1 MSSGINSLDERVLVL
16 MPSQRDTDRTAQL
29 LGEASLSCAPCAN
42 FDELCREL
50 LRGAGAVLLTDEM
63 LAGGL
68 EKPLQ
73 RVLLQQSAWSAVPV
87 LLLTRDG
94 ANEWSERGVL
104 GGYNHTVVVERPVRK
119 RSLVSA
125 LRSAL
130 RARRNQYEIRDAIL
144 ERERQ
149 ARELRAQEERLRFAL
164 SAGRLGSWELDL
176 ATTFFAC
183 SDICK
188 ANYGRPLDAPFTYE
202 DCSAS
207 IHPEDRARVQ
217 VALEESLANQTPY
230 DIEYRVTWPN
240 GEIHCLMVRGRAVYD
255 ASGKPTRIAGVT
267 LDVTEEKRLH
277 DALVESQA
285 ELASQAE
292 QLRAADRL
300 KDQFLATL
308 AHELRNPL
316 APIRTG
322 LSLVCDAKDPE
333 VSHKALGVM
342 QRQVRHMVRL
352 IDDLLDVARI
362 KQGKLELKLERIALA
377 SAIEEAIEAS
387 MPAVQRAEHTLR
399 TRLTEEALFV
409 DADQTRLAQVI
420 SNLLNN
426 ASKYTP
432 NGGEL
437 ELSVRREGTSVVISV
452 SDNGLGVPS
461 ECLNDVFQMFNQVDR
476 SLDRAQGGLGIGLAL
491 VRTLV
496 EMHGGKVE
504 VQSAGLNRGST
515 FTVRLPLAPSARAE
529 LAAFSEGSL
538 GVHQNDRIL
547 VVDDN
552 TDAADLLALMLAQ
565 AGYETT
571 AVTDGPTA
579 IEAAQRLT
587 PQIVILDIG
596 LPGMSGYEVA
606 ELLRKDARLA
616 GTSLIALTGWGTPED
631 KRRALAAGFDVHL
644 TKPVAA
650 EDLHAALGRAAA
662 IRQRSSARE
671 PRSPDAETEV
681 LLPPATSSSC

>member
-1 MSSGINSLDERVLVL
+1 MTSEIGRTGSLDERVLVL
-16 MPSQRDTDRTAQL
+16 MPSQRDTDRTLQL
-29 LGEASLSCAPCAN
+29 LGEEKLYCAPCTDV
-42 FDELCREL
+42 DELCREL

-68 EKPLQ
+68 EQRLQ
-73 RVLLQQSAWSAVPV
+73 RVLLQQPTWSAVPV

-94 ANEWSERGVL
+94 VSEWSERGVL

-119 RSLVSA
+119 RSLLSA
-125 LRSAL
+125 VRSAL
-130 RARRNQYEIRDAIL
+130 RARRNQYVIRDAIL

-149 ARELRAQEERLRFAL
+149 ARELSAQEERLRFAL

-176 ATTFFAC
+176 ETQSYDC

-188 ANYGRPLDAPFTYE
+188 ANYGRPLDQPFTYQ
-202 DCSAS
+202 DCMAS
-207 IHPEDRARVQ
+207 IDAADRARVQ
-217 VALEESLANQTPY
+217 AALDDSLVNQTPY
-230 DIEYRVTWPN
+230 DIEYRVNWPN
-240 GEIHCLMVRGRAVYD
+240 GEIHWLMVRGRAVYD
-255 ASGKPTRIAGVT
+255 ASGRPTRMAGVS

-277 DALVESQA
+277 EALVESQA
-285 ELASQAE
+285 ELAFQAE

-322 LSLVCDAKDPE
+322 LSLVSDAKDPD

-342 QRQVRHMVRL
+342 QRQIRHMVRL

-362 KQGKLELKLERIALA
+362 KQGKLELKLERVPLA
-377 SAIEEAIEAS
+377 DAIEEAIEAS
-387 MPAVQRAEHTLR
+387 MPAVQRAEHRLR
-399 TRLTEEALFV
+399 THLTDESLFV
-409 DADQTRLAQVI
+409 DADQTRLAQVV

-426 ASKYTP
+426 ACKYTP
-432 NGGEL
+432 NGGEI
-437 ELSVRREGTSVVISV
+437 ELSVRRDGDSVVISV

-461 ECLNDVFQMFNQVDR
+461 NCLDDVFQMFNQVDR

-496 EMHGGKVE
+496 EMHGGRVE
-504 VQSAGLNRGST
+504 AHSAGLNRGST
-515 FTVRLPLAPSARAE
+515 FTVRLPLAPSQRAE
-529 LAAFSEGSL
+529 VAPFSERAP
-538 GVHQNDRIL
+538 VVQQNDRIL

-552 TDAADLLALMLAQ
+552 TDAADLLALMLDQ

-606 ELLRKDARLA
+606 QLLRKDARLA

-631 KRRALAAGFDVHL
+631 KRKALAAGFDEHL

-650 EDLHAALGRAAA
+650 EDLHAALARAAV
-662 IRQRSSARE
+662 IRQRGRARE
-671 PRSPDAETEV
+671 SRSADG
-681 LLPPATSSSC
+681 

>member
-1 MSSGINSLDERVLVL
+1 VTSMNTGLGSLDERVLVL
-16 MPSQRDTDRTAQL
+16 VPSQRDVDRTLQL
-29 LGEASLSCAPCAN
+29 LGEAGLSCAACADI
-42 FDELCREL
+42 DELCREL
-50 LRGAGAVLLTDEM
+50 PRGAGAVLLTDEM
-63 LAGGL
+63 LAAGL
-68 EKPLQ
+68 DQRLQ

-87 LLLTRDG
+87 LLLSRDG
-94 ANEWSERGVL
+94 VDEWSERGVL
-104 GGYNHTVVVERPVRK
+104 GAYNHTVVVERPVRK

-130 RARRNQYEIRDAIL
+130 RARRSQYQIRDAIL

-149 ARELRAQEERLRFAL
+149 ARELSAQQERLRFAL

-176 ATTFFAC
+176 EAELYDC

-188 ANYGRPLDAPFTYE
+188 ANYGRPLDVPFTYE
-202 DCSAS
+202 DCTAS
-207 IHPEDRARVQ
+207 IHEADRARVRA
-217 VALEESLANQTPY
+217 ALDESLARQTPY
-230 DIEYRVTWPN
+230 DVEYRVTWPN
-240 GEIHCLMVRGRAVYD
+240 GEIHWLMVRGRADYD
-255 ASGKPTRIAGVT
+255 STGKPTRMAGVT
-267 LDVTEEKRLH
+267 LDVTEDKRLH
-277 DALVESQA
+277 DKLVESQA

-322 LSLVCDAKDPE
+322 LSLVCDAQDPA
-333 VSHKALGVM
+333 VAHKALGVM

-362 KQGKLELKLERIALA
+362 KQGKLELKLERIPLA

-387 MPAVQRAEHTLR
+387 MPAVQHGGHTLC
-399 TRLTEEALFV
+399 TRLTEDVLFV
-409 DADQTRLAQVI
+409 DADRTRLAQVI
-420 SNLLNN
+420 GNLLNN

-432 NGGEL
+432 NGGQI
-437 ELSVRREGTSVVISV
+437 ELSVRRDGESVLIEVK
-452 SDNGLGVPS
+452 DNGLGVPS
-461 ECLNDVFQMFNQVDR
+461 NCLDDVFQMFNQVDQ

-496 EMHGGKVE
+496 EMHGGKVQAE
-504 VQSAGLNRGST
+504 SAGLNRGST
-515 FTVRLPLAPSARAE
+515 FTVRLPLAPSERAE
-529 LAAFSEGSL
+529 LAPFSERAPT
-538 GVHQNDRIL
+538 VRQNDRIL

-552 TDAADLLALMLAQ
+552 TDAADLLALMLDQ

-606 ELLRKDARLA
+606 ALLRKDARLA
-616 GTSLIALTGWGTPED
+616 ETSLIALTGWGTPED
-631 KRRALAAGFDVHL
+631 KRKALAAGFDVHL

-662 IRQRSSARE
+662 IRQRGRVRE
-671 PRSPDAETEV
+671 PQSAGG
-681 LLPPATSSSC
+681 

>member
-1 MSSGINSLDERVLVL
+1 MIDRMTPLDERVLVL
-16 MPSQRDTDRTAQL
+16 MPSQRDTDRTVL
-29 LGEASLSCAPCAN
+29 LLAEANIPCAPCAD
-42 FDELCREL
+42 FDQLCREL
-50 LRGAGAVLLTDEM
+50 LGGAGAVLLTDEM
-63 LAGGL
+63 LAGGF
-68 EKPLQ
+68 EQ
-73 RVLLQQSAWSAVPV
+73 RLLRILSQQSAWSAVPV
-87 LLLTRDG
+87 LLLTRAG
-94 ANEWSERGVL
+94 VSERSERGVL
-104 GGYNHTVVVERPVRK
+104 GGYNHTVVVERPARK
-119 RSLVSA
+119 LSLVSA
-125 LRSAL
+125 VRSAL
-130 RARRNQYEIRDAIL
+130 RARLNQYEIRDAML
-144 ERERQ
+144 ERDRQ

-176 ATTFFAC
+176 ETQRYDC
-183 SDICK
+183 SEICK
-188 ANYGRPLDAPFTYE
+188 ANYGRPSDAPFSYE
-202 DCSAS
+202 DRTAS
-207 IHPEDRARVQ
+207 IHPMDRPRVQ
-217 VALEESLANQTPY
+217 AALEESLANQTPY
-230 DIEYRVTWPN
+230 DLEYRVTWPN
-240 GEIHCLMVRGRAVYD
+240 GEIHWLMVRGRAVYD
-255 ASGKPTRIAGVT
+255 SNGKPKRMAGVS
-267 LDVTEEKRLH
+267 LDVTERKRLD

-322 LSLVCDAKDPE
+322 LSLVCDSKDPE
-333 VSHKALGVM
+333 VSGKALGVM

-362 KQGKLELKLERIALA
+362 KQGKLELKLERIPLA
-377 SAIEEAIEAS
+377 SAVEAAIEAS
-387 MPAVQRAEHTLR
+387 MPAVQRAQHTLH
-399 TRLTEEALFV
+399 TQMSEEALFV

-432 NGGEL
+432 NGGKI
-437 ELSVRREGTSVVISV
+437 ELSVRREGERVAISV
-452 SDNGLGVPS
+452 SDSGLGVPDN
-461 ECLNDVFQMFNQVDR
+461 CLDDVFQMFNQVDR
-476 SLDRAQGGLGIGLAL
+476 SLHRAQGGLGIGLAL

-496 EMHGGKVE
+496 EMHHGVVE
-504 VQSAGLNRGST
+504 AESPGLNRGST
-515 FTVRLPLAPSARAE
+515 FTVRLPLASSQRAE
-529 LAAFSEGSL
+529 LSPVSEHAP
-538 GVHQNDRIL
+538 VARHNDRIL

-552 TDAADLLALMLAQ
+552 TDAADLLALMLDR

-571 AVTDGPTA
+571 AVADGPTA
-579 IEAAQRLT
+579 IETAHRLT

-606 ELLRKDARLA
+606 ELLRKDPRLA

-631 KRRALAAGFDVHL
+631 KRKALAAGFDVHL

-662 IRQRSSARE
+662 IRQRSRLRQS
-671 PRSPDAETEV
+671 RSSEG
-681 LLPPATSSSC
+681 

>member
-1 MSSGINSLDERVLVL
+1 MIDRVTSLEERVLVL
-16 MPSQRDTDRTAQL
+16 MPGQRDTDRTVQLLAEAQL
-29 LGEASLSCAPCAN
+29 ACGPCTD

-68 EKPLQ
+68 DQRFQ
-73 RVLLQQSAWSAVPV
+73 RVLLQQSPWSAVPV
-87 LLLTRDG
+87 LLLARDG
-94 ANEWSERGVL
+94 ASERSERGVL
-104 GGYNHTVVVERPVRK
+104 GGYTHTVVLERPVRK

-125 LRSAL
+125 VRSAI
-130 RARRNQYEIRDAIL
+130 RARRNQYEIRAAIFD
-144 ERERQ
+144 RERQ
-149 ARELRAQEERLRFAL
+149 ARELSAQEERLRFVL

-176 ATTFFAC
+176 ETQFYYC
-183 SDICK
+183 SDLCK

-202 DCSAS
+202 ECIAS
-207 IHPEDRARVQ
+207 IDAADRARVQ
-217 VALEESLANQTPY
+217 SALEESLANHTPY
-230 DIEYRVTWPN
+230 DLEYRVTWPN
-240 GEIHCLMVRGRAVYD
+240 GESHWLMVRGRAVYD
-255 ASGKPTRIAGVT
+255 ASGRPTRMAGVS
-267 LDVTEEKRLH
+267 LDVTERKRLH

-322 LSLVCDAKDPE
+322 LSLVCDSKNPE

-342 QRQVRHMVRL
+342 QRQVGHMVRL

-362 KQGKLELKLERIALA
+362 KQGKLELKLDRIPLA
-377 SAIEEAIEAS
+377 SAIEAAIEAS
-387 MPAVQRAEHTLR
+387 LPAVQRADHTLR
-399 TRLTEEALFV
+399 THLTEEALFV
-409 DADQTRLAQVI
+409 DADQTRLAQII

-432 NGGEL
+432 NGGEI
-437 ELSVRREGTSVVISV
+437 ELSVRREGDSVAISV
-452 SDNGLGVPS
+452 RDNGLGVPS
-461 ECLNDVFQMFNQVDR
+461 DCLDDVFQMFNQVDR
-476 SLDRAQGGLGIGLAL
+476 SLHRAQGGLGIGLAL

-496 EMHGGKVE
+496 EMHGGRVE
-504 VQSAGLNRGST
+504 AESAGLNRGST
-515 FTVRLPLAPSARAE
+515 FTVRLPLAPSDPAE
-529 LAAFSEGSL
+529 LSPFSERAPAA
-538 GVHQNDRIL
+538 VQHDRIL

-552 TDAADLLALMLAQ
+552 TDAADLLALMLDQ

-571 AVTDGPTA
+571 AVVDGPTA
-579 IEAAQRLT
+579 IEAAQRLM

-606 ELLRKDARLA
+606 ERLREDPRLS

-631 KRRALAAGFDVHL
+631 KRKAIAAGFDVHL

-662 IRQRSSARE
+662 IRQRGRARE
-671 PRSPDAETEV
+671 PRSPN
-681 LLPPATSSSC
+681 S

>member
-1 MSSGINSLDERVLVL
+1 
-16 MPSQRDTDRTAQL
+16 
-29 LGEASLSCAPCAN
+29 
-42 FDELCREL
+42 
-50 LRGAGAVLLTDEM
+50 
-63 LAGGL
+63 
-68 EKPLQ
+68 
-73 RVLLQQSAWSAVPV
+73 
-87 LLLTRDG
+87 
-94 ANEWSERGVL
+94 VL

-149 ARELRAQEERLRFAL
+149 ARQLSAQDERLRFAL

-176 ATTFFAC
+176 ETQFYDC

-188 ANYGRPLDAPFTYE
+188 ANYGRPLDAQFTYE
-202 DCSAS
+202 DCTAS
-207 IHPEDRARVQ
+207 IHPADRVRVQ
-217 VALEESLANQTPY
+217 AALEESLVNQTPY
-230 DIEYRVTWPN
+230 DLEYRVIWPN
-240 GEIHCLMVRGRAVYD
+240 GESHWLMVRGRAVYD
-255 ASGKPTRIAGVT
+255 SSGKATRMAGVS
-267 LDVTEEKRLH
+267 LDVTEKKRLH

-300 KDQFLATL
+300 KDEFLATL

-322 LSLVCDAKDPE
+322 LSLVCESKDPE

-362 KQGKLELKLERIALA
+362 KQGKLELKCERIPLT
-377 SAIEEAIEAS
+377 SAIDAAIEAS

-399 TRLTEEALFV
+399 TRFTEETLFV

-432 NGGEL
+432 NGGEI
-437 ELSVRREGTSVVISV
+437 ELSVRREGDTVAIAV
-452 SDNGLGVPS
+452 SDNGLGLPTT
-461 ECLNDVFQMFNQVDR
+461 CLDDVFQMFNQVDR
-476 SLDRAQGGLGIGLAL
+476 SLHRAQGGLGIGLAL

-496 EMHGGKVE
+496 ELHGGKVE
-504 VQSAGLNRGST
+504 AESAGLNRGST
-515 FTVRLPLAPSARAE
+515 FTVRLPLAPSERAE
-529 LAAFSEGSL
+529 LSPISERAPAARR
-538 GVHQNDRIL
+538 NDRIL
-547 VVDDN
+547 LVDDN
-552 TDAADLLALMLAQ
+552 TDAADLLALMLDQ

-571 AVTDGPTA
+571 AVTDGPAA

-596 LPGMSGYEVA
+596 LPGMTGYEVA
-606 ELLRKDARLA
+606 EVLRQDPRLT

-631 KRRALAAGFDVHL
+631 KRKALAAGFDVHL

-662 IRQRSSARE
+662 IRRRSKGRQS
-671 PRSPDAETEV
+671 RSPDGG
-681 LLPPATSSSC
+681 

>member
-1 MSSGINSLDERVLVL
+1 MSPQFSSLDERVLVL
-16 MPSQRDTDRTAQL
+16 MPSQRDADRTAQL
-29 LGEASLSCAPCAN
+29 LSEASLTCAACSDL
-42 FDELCREL
+42 DELFREL
-50 LRGAGAVLLTDEM
+50 PRGAGAVLLTDEM

-68 EKPLQ
+68 DQRLQ
-73 RVLLQQSAWSAVPV
+73 LALLQQPTWSAVPV
-87 LLLTRDG
+87 LLLARDS
-94 ANEWSERGVL
+94 ANERFERGVL

-149 ARELRAQEERLRFAL
+149 ARQLSAQDERLRFAL

-176 ATTFFAC
+176 ETQFYDC

-188 ANYGRPLDAPFTYE
+188 ANYGRPLDAQFTYE
-202 DCSAS
+202 DCTAS
-207 IHPEDRARVQ
+207 IHPADRVRVQ
-217 VALEESLANQTPY
+217 AALEESLVNQTPY
-230 DIEYRVTWPN
+230 DLEYRVIWPN
-240 GEIHCLMVRGRAVYD
+240 GESHWLMVRGRAVYD
-255 ASGKPTRIAGVT
+255 SSGKATRMAGVS
-267 LDVTEEKRLH
+267 LDVTEKKRLH

-300 KDQFLATL
+300 KDEFLATL

-322 LSLVCDAKDPE
+322 LSLVCDSKDPE

-362 KQGKLELKLERIALA
+362 KQGKLELKCERIPLT
-377 SAIEEAIEAS
+377 SAIDAAIEAS

-399 TRLTEEALFV
+399 TRFTEETLFV

-432 NGGEL
+432 NGGEI
-437 ELSVRREGTSVVISV
+437 ELSVRREGDTVAIAV
-452 SDNGLGVPS
+452 SDNGLGLPTT
-461 ECLNDVFQMFNQVDR
+461 CLDDVFQMFNQVDR
-476 SLDRAQGGLGIGLAL
+476 SLHRAQGGLGIGLAL

-496 EMHGGKVE
+496 ELHGGKVE
-504 VQSAGLNRGST
+504 AESAGLNRGST
-515 FTVRLPLAPSARAE
+515 FTVRLPLAPSERAE
-529 LAAFSEGSL
+529 LSPISERAPAARR
-538 GVHQNDRIL
+538 NDRIL
-547 VVDDN
+547 LVDDN
-552 TDAADLLALMLAQ
+552 TDAADLLALMLDQ

-571 AVTDGPTA
+571 AVTDGPAA

-596 LPGMSGYEVA
+596 LPGMTGYEVA
-606 ELLRKDARLA
+606 EVLRQDPRLT

-631 KRRALAAGFDVHL
+631 KRKALAAGFDVHL

-662 IRQRSSARE
+662 IRRRGKGRQS
-671 PRSPDAETEV
+671 RSPDGG
-681 LLPPATSSSC
+681 

>member
-1 MSSGINSLDERVLVL
+1 MSDRVTSLDERVLVL
-16 MPSQRDTDRTAQL
+16 MPSQRDTDRTVQL
-29 LGEASLSCAPCAN
+29 LAEASVPCAPCA
-42 FDELCREL
+42 DSEELCREL

-63 LAGGL
+63 LGAGVDQRF
-68 EKPLQ
+68 Q
-73 RVLLQQSAWSAVPV
+73 RVLLQQSTWSAVPV
-87 LLLTRDG
+87 LLLARDG
-94 ANEWSERGVL
+94 ASERSERGVL

-125 LRSAL
+125 VRSAL
-130 RARRNQYEIRDAIL
+130 RARRNQYDIRAAIS

-149 ARELRAQEERLRFAL
+149 ARELSAQEERLRFVL
-164 SAGRLGSWELDL
+164 SAGQLGSWELDL
-176 ATTFFAC
+176 ETQFYQC

-188 ANYGRPLDAPFTYE
+188 AHYGRPRDAVFTYE
-202 DCSAS
+202 DRGAS
-207 IHPEDRARVQ
+207 IHAGDRERAE
-217 VALEESLANQTPY
+217 VALAESLASQTPY
-230 DIEYRVTWPN
+230 DLEYRVTWPS
-240 GEIHCLMVRGRAVYD
+240 GEIRWLMIRGRAVYD
-255 ASGKPTRIAGVT
+255 SSGRPTRMAGIS
-267 LDVTEEKRLH
+267 LDVTEKKRLH
-277 DALVESQA
+277 EALVESQA

-322 LSLVCDAKDPE
+322 ISVVCDSKDPE

-342 QRQVRHMVRL
+342 QRQVGHMVRL

-362 KQGKLELKLERIALA
+362 KQGKLELKLERIPLA
-377 SAIEEAIEAS
+377 NAIEAAIEAS
-387 MPAVQRAEHTLR
+387 LPAVQRAEHTLH

-409 DADQTRLAQVI
+409 DADQTRLAQI
-420 SNLLNN
+420 IGNLLNN

-432 NGGEL
+432 NGGHI
-437 ELSVRREGTSVVISV
+437 ELSVRREGDSVAISV

-461 ECLNDVFQMFNQVDR
+461 NCLDDVFQMFNQVDQ
-476 SLDRAQGGLGIGLAL
+476 SLHRAQGGLGIGLAL

-496 EMHGGKVE
+496 EMHGGR
-504 VQSAGLNRGST
+504 VQADSAGLNRGST
-515 FTVRLPLAPSARAE
+515 FTVRLPLAPSERAQ
-529 LAAFSEGSL
+529 LAPPSERAPVTG
-538 GVHQNDRIL
+538 HHDRVL

-552 TDAADLLALMLAQ
+552 TDAADLLTLMLDQ

-571 AVTDGPTA
+571 AVADGPTA

-587 PQIVILDIG
+587 PQVVILDIG

-606 ELLRKDARLA
+606 ELLRKDPRLA

-631 KRRALAAGFDVHL
+631 KRKAFAAGFDIHL

-650 EDLHAALGRAAA
+650 EDLRAALGRVAT
-662 IRQRSSARE
+662 IRDRNSARE
-671 PRSPDAETEV
+671 RQS
-681 LLPPATSSSC
+681 

>member
-1 MSSGINSLDERVLVL
+1 MTARIGSIEERVLVL
-16 MPSQRDTDRTAQL
+16 MPSQRDTDRTLQL
-29 LGEASLSCAPCAN
+29 LGEESVSCAPCTDV
-42 FDELCREL
+42 DELCREL
-50 LRGAGAVLLTDEM
+50 QRGAGAVLLTDEM
-63 LAGGL
+63 LAGEL
-68 EKPLQ
+68 DQKFQ
-73 RVLLQQSAWSAVPV
+73 RALLRQSAWSAVPV

-94 ANEWSERGVL
+94 VNEWSQRGVL
-104 GGYNHTVVVERPVRK
+104 GGYSHTVVVERPVRK

-125 LRSAL
+125 VRSAL
-130 RARRNQYEIRDAIL
+130 RARRGQYEIRDAIL
-144 ERERQ
+144 EREGQ
-149 ARELRAQEERLRFAL
+149 ARQLRAQEERLRFAL

-176 ATTFFAC
+176 ATQNYDC
-183 SDICK
+183 SEICK
-188 ANYGRPLDAPFTYE
+188 ANHGRPLDLPFTYQ
-202 DCSAS
+202 DCMAS
-207 IHPEDRARVQ
+207 IYGADRARVQ
-217 VALEESLANQTPY
+217 AALDESLAKQTPY
-230 DIEYRVTWPN
+230 DMEYRVTWPN
-240 GEIHCLMVRGRAVYD
+240 GEIHWLMVRGRAVYD
-255 ASGKPTRIAGVT
+255 SSGKPTRIAGVT
-267 LDVTEEKRLH
+267 LDVTEQKRLH

-300 KDQFLATL
+300 KDEFLATL

-322 LSLVCDAKDPE
+322 ISLVCDAKDPD

-342 QRQVRHMVRL
+342 QRQIRHMVRL

-362 KQGKLELKLERIALA
+362 KQGKLELKLERIPLA

-387 MPAVQRAEHTLR
+387 MPAVQRAEHRLR
-399 TRLTEEALFV
+399 TQLTDEALFV
-409 DADQTRLAQVI
+409 DADQTRLAQII

-432 NGGEL
+432 NGGEI
-437 ELSVRREGTSVVISV
+437 ELSVRREGESVVISV

-461 ECLNDVFQMFNQVDR
+461 DRLNDVFQMFNQVDR

-504 VQSAGLNRGST
+504 AQSAGLNRGST
-515 FTVRLPLAPSARAE
+515 FTVRLPLAPSERVE
-529 LAAFSEGSL
+529 LAPFSERAPA
-538 GVHQNDRIL
+538 VRQNDRIL

-552 TDAADLLALMLAQ
+552 TDAADLLALMLDQ

-571 AVTDGPTA
+571 AVADGPTA

-606 ELLRKDARLA
+606 EHLRKDSRLA

-631 KRRALAAGFDVHL
+631 KRKALAAGFDVHL

-662 IRQRSSARE
+662 IRQRGRARG
-671 PRSPDAETEV
+671 PR
-681 LLPPATSSSC
+681 PADG